1 MFEIY
6 GSKDCRFC
14 VKAKEILERHHK
26 EYTFIDVMGNDNAF
40 AEFSK
45 KFPNVNRIPQITEGD
60 NHIGGYRELR
70 KWLAMNLAVG
80 P

>member
-1 MFEIY
+1 MYEIY
-6 GSKDCRFC
+6 GTDSCKFC
-14 VKAKEILERHHK
+14 IKAKELLVRYHK

-45 KFPNVNRIPQITEGD
+45 KFPNVNRIPQIIEGD

>member
-6 GSKDCRFC
+6 GTKSCRFC
-14 VKAKEILERHHK
+14 IKAKELLEIYK
-26 EYTFIDVMGNDNAF
+26 KPYTIIDVMGNDNAF

-60 NHIGGYRELR
+60 NHIGGYKELR
-70 KWLAMNLAVG
+70 KWLIQK
-80 P
+80 